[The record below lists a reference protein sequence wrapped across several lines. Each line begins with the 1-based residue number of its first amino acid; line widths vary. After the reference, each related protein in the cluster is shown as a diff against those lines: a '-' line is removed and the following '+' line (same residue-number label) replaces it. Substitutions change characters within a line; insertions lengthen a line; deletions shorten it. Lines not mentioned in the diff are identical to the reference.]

1 MTAPQS
7 ARLQKFSALARSE
20 NGYDPSQ
27 MKGNDAL
34 KHLPKHP
41 PKPTPPEPITVED
54 LVKDLYQ
61 AVQPDPALPTE
72 PTEPTPRRRRKPPE
86 KPVR

>member
-1 MTAPQS
+1 
-7 ARLQKFSALARSE
+7 
-20 NGYDPSQ
+20 
-27 MKGNDAL
+27 MKGNDAP

-61 AVQPDPALPTE
+61 AVQPDPAPPTE
-72 PTEPTPRRRRKPPE
+72 PTELTPKRRRKPPE
-86 KPVR
+86 N